1 MGIRGLNQKMI
12 PFYGNILREEG
23 MPGVPSVLVSAV
35 YMQVKFGPLGDER
48 GHD

>member
-12 PFYGNILREEG
+12 PFYGSILREEG

-35 YMQVKFGPLGDER
+35 YMQVKFGPLGDKQ
-48 GHD
+48 GHG